1 MDTSHLLYASDLSDA
16 EWMLLEPLLPPESP
30 IGRPRLHSLRT
41 ILNANFYAVRTDG
54 AWRFLPQEWPPWQAV
69 YSYLRRWRRDGTWER
84 IHRVLRE
91 WLRQR
96 LGRDQEPSAGSIDS
110 QSVNTSGVGG
120 PRGFDSGK
128 QVTGRK
134 RYLLVDTEGLVLRA
148 VVHPANSMDRDGV
161 KVVLHESIR
170 TDFPRLRHVWLD
182 SAYNGKGK
190 GKHGIEQTIGWTVEI
205 VAHRRRPSQVW
216 IFDDLPDDQIDWS
229 Q

>member
-1 MDTSHLLYASDLSDA
+1 VA
-16 EWMLLEPLLPPESP
+16 
-30 IGRPRLHSLRT
+30 GG
-41 ILNANFYAVRTDG
+41 V
-54 AWRFLPQEWPPWQAV
+54 FLPETLATRWDLGAV
-69 YSYLRRWRRDGTWER
+69 
-84 IHRVLRE
+84 HRVLRK

-96 LGRDQEPSAGSIDS
+96 LGRDQEPRAGSIDS

-134 RYLLVDTEGLVLRA
+134 RHLLVDTEGLVLRA

-182 SAYNGKGK
+182 SAYNGKGT
-190 GKHGIEQTIGWTVEI
+190 GKHGIEQTVGWTVEI